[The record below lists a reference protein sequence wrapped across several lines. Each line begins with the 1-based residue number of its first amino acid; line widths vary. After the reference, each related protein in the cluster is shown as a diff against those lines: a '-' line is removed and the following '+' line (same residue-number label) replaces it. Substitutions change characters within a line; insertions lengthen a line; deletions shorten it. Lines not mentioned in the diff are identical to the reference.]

1 MSRQFFSG
9 VLLVIGLILFVAVW
23 SDDFYATRAAVMPMT
38 IWGVGFLVSGAIM
51 SSDKK
56 EESSDS
62 EK

>member
-1 MSRQFFSG
+1 M
-9 VLLVIGLILFVAVW
+9 VIGLILFVAVW